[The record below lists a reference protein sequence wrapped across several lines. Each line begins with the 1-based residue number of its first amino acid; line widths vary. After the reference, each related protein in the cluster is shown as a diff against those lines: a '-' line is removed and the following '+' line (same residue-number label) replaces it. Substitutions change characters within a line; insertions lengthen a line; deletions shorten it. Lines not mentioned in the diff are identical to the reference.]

1 MRAAAA
7 QVALAA
13 SRPAWPAAQLALPAL
28 MATTRTLPP
37 VAREVLLVDDEG
49 RGGDA
54 VGGEGG
60 GGAGGRV
67 GDDEGKVG
75 AAAGFEAGF
84 DGAEAE
90 TAGNEE
96 SGKVSHLGDGVN
108 PFNLAGGW
116 GLADGY
122 ETGADGGSSGRPW
135 MWTGL
140 SETEFLELRQVNVA
154 RGDRVVLH
162 DVNLTIR
169 AGEHV
174 AILGPNGCGKSTL
187 ILAMTCQIYPIVR
200 PGMRVRIFGRERW
213 DLTQLRKHF
222 GVVGAGL
229 MGAELPGERTAVTTG
244 LDAVTAGFFSASTL
258 WPNLHVTAEM
268 RARAAE
274 ALERME
280 ATHLG
285 EQLVGTMSAG
295 EKRRILIARALVHRP
310 RQLLLDEP
318 SNALDLAAQ
327 RELRETLRRL
337 AQEGTGLVLVT
348 HHLGDILPEIER
360 MILMRDGRI
369 VADGPRAELLTE
381 ARLSELFQAPVR
393 IGRDEEWL
401 HSW

>member
-1 MRAAAA
+1 MEEK
-7 QVALAA
+7 L
-13 SRPAWPAAQLALPAL
+13 S
-28 MATTRTLPP
+28 
-37 VAREVLLVDDEG
+37 
-49 RGGDA
+49 
-54 VGGEGG
+54 
-60 GGAGGRV
+60 
-67 GDDEGKVG
+67 G
-75 AAAGFEAGF
+75 AA
-84 DGAEAE
+84 
-90 TAGNEE
+90 
-96 SGKVSHLGDGVN
+96 GDG
-108 PFNLAGGW
+108 G
-116 GLADGY
+116 
-122 ETGADGGSSGRPW
+122 
-135 MWTGL
+135 
-140 SETEFLELRQVNVA
+140 TEFLELRQVNVA
-154 RGDRVVLH
+154 RGERVVLH

-169 AGEHV
+169 TGEHV

-187 ILAMTCQIYPIVR
+187 ILTMTCQIYPMVQ
-200 PGMRVRIFGRERW
+200 PEMRVRIFGRERW
-213 DLTQLRKHF
+213 DLTELRKHF

-258 WPNLHVTAEM
+258 WPNLVVTAEM
-268 RARAAE
+268 RAQAAE

-327 RELRETLRRL
+327 RELRETMRRL
-337 AQEGTGLVLVT
+337 AREGTGLVLVT

-360 MILMRDGRI
+360 IILMRDGRI

-381 ARLSELFQAPVR
+381 ERLSELFKAPVR

>member
-1 MRAAAA
+1 MN
-7 QVALAA
+7 
-13 SRPAWPAAQLALPAL
+13 
-28 MATTRTLPP
+28 
-37 VAREVLLVDDEG
+37 G
-49 RGGDA
+49 R
-54 VGGEGG
+54 
-60 GGAGGRV
+60 
-67 GDDEGKVG
+67 
-75 AAAGFEAGF
+75 
-84 DGAEAE
+84 
-90 TAGNEE
+90 
-96 SGKVSHLGDGVN
+96 
-108 PFNLAGGW
+108 
-116 GLADGY
+116 ADG
-122 ETGADGGSSGRPW
+122 ERMTEGSTKQAGSAG
-135 MWTGL
+135 
-140 SETEFLELRQVNVA
+140 EEFLDLRAVNVA
-154 RGDRVVLH
+154 RGDRVVLQ

-187 ILAMTCQIYPIVR
+187 ILTMTCQIYPIVR
-200 PGMRVRIFGRERW
+200 PGMLVRIFGRERW

-229 MGAELPGERTAVTTG
+229 LGAELPGERTAVTTG

-258 WPNLHVTAEM
+258 WPNLIVTPEM

-280 ATHLG
+280 ATHLS

-327 RELRETLRRL
+327 RELRETMRRL

-360 MILMRDGRI
+360 IILMRDGRI
-369 VADGPRAELLTE
+369 VADGPRGELLTE
-381 ARLSELFQAPVR
+381 ARLSELFRAPVR